1 LRHEDEESEEDGPGQ
16 EPPVL
21 RGEADGGVNEFDN
34 DGGEDE
40 AEEERFGFIPEPGAK
55 LLGGELSGTNDWALV
70 RLDRPVPAYF
80 EMMFLVRLWP
90 GGIDE
95 EGSEAK
101 LLCWRP

>member
-1 LRHEDEESEEDGPGQ
+1 MG
-16 EPPVL
+16 
-21 RGEADGGVNEFDN
+21 
-34 DGGEDE
+34 
-40 AEEERFGFIPEPGAK
+40 
-55 LLGGELSGTNDWALV
+55 W